1 VIRKPVIVSLASAA
15 IAVAAG
21 GAIVAGFA
29 GVAHAAGP
37 PPWETSGSG
46 GGPADPNE
54 AGGLLFFNSAG
65 QQITGGSVSSL
76 GAFVEGTTTL
86 HTGDTKATL
95 FAFTPV
101 NGQPAGSWSNDQ
113 LSGSTTYPV
122 SSPANLASSTLPVV
136 SNPTSNLSFTA
147 YESEFPNNDTS
158 TTDGY
163 AGLYQLRLFTSSP
176 VTTTTYDSADIL
188 ISGTGSS
195 ATWTVDYP
203 SPTPIATTTV
213 VTSNASTLEASP
225 TGNGTAVYTGVSINL
240 RVTVTAADGSSP
252 AGTVQFENGSTAI
265 GSPVTVS
272 GGSAT
277 LPDSTLPVGT
287 DTINAVFT
295 PAAAG
300 TDSSGDTLVGYA
312 SSTNNSANSASV
324 PIVQA
329 PADNTSVALVPSPMS
344 SVADTAVT
352 LTATVSD
359 TTDAGTTL
367 GSGSGSVLF
376 YDNGSTNSA
385 SITASST
392 LLGTVPV
399 GSGGSAALSYGS
411 FATGSHYIVAQ
422 FQPTNPATFNGST
435 SAAVLYTATA
445 PTVTP
450 ALAPVTVTIP
460 AGSLTITTPYT
471 TASPFALGTAS
482 LTPSTGN
489 FTASATFGS
498 SADSGTGY
506 TGVTVTNTRSGDAGW
521 SAYVEASNFAE
532 QGGGGVINAQN
543 LSFTGVAAAYI
554 TGDNLS
560 PTNPITTE
568 NDTSSSEYAPGATGT
583 DGLAGIPHQFA
594 TKAQPDTG
602 TVGIYGTL
610 SLRAPSSTPAG
621 TYSTTLTFTAS

>member
-1 VIRKPVIVSLASAA
+1 VIRKREIGSLASAA

-21 GAIVAGFA
+21 GTIVAGFA
-29 GVAHAAGP
+29 GVAHAASP

-54 AGGLLFFNSAG
+54 VGGLLFFNSAG
-65 QQITGGSVSSL
+65 QQITGSSVSSL
-76 GAFVEGTTTL
+76 GGFVEGTTTL
-86 HTGDTKATL
+86 HSGDTKATL

-101 NGQPAGSWSNDQ
+101 NGQPPGSWSNDQ

-136 SNPTSNLSFTA
+136 SSPTSNLSFTA

-188 ISGTGSS
+188 ISGTGST
-195 ATWTVDYP
+195 ATWTVGYP
-203 SPTPIATTTV
+203 APTPIATTTV

-240 RVTVTAADGSSP
+240 KATVAAADGSSP

-265 GSPVTVS
+265 GSPVAVS
-272 GGSAT
+272 GGTAT
-277 LPDSTLPVGT
+277 LPDSALPVGT
-287 DTINAVFT
+287 NTINAVFT
-295 PAAAG
+295 PAAPG
-300 TDSSGDTLVGYA
+300 TDSSGDTLLGYA
-312 SSTNNSANSASV
+312 SSTNTPANSASV
-324 PIVQA
+324 PIAQA
-329 PADNTSVALVPSPMS
+329 PADNTSVALVPSPTS

-352 LTATVSD
+352 LTTTVSD
-359 TTDAGTTL
+359 TTNPGTTL

-385 SITASST
+385 TISASST
-392 LLGTVPV
+392 FLGTVPV

-411 FATGSHYIVAQ
+411 FATGSHYLVAQ
-422 FQPTNPATFNGST
+422 FQPTNPSTFNGST

-482 LTPSTGN
+482 LSPGTGDY
-489 FTASATFGS
+489 TASATFGS
-498 SADSGTGY
+498 STDSGTGY
-506 TGVTVTNTRSGDAGW
+506 TGVTLTDTRAGDAGW

-532 QGGGGVINAQN
+532 QGGSGVINAQN

-560 PTNPITTE
+560 ATNPITTTD
-568 NDTSSSEYAPGATGT
+568 DTSSSVHAPGATGT

-610 SLRAPSSTPAG
+610 SLTAPSSTPAG